1 MNIYV
6 LNEQFQKTS
15 IIDVYESFIWTDR
28 YYESGDF
35 ELVVPASIEMVSILQ
50 KDLYLSIDSSEN
62 TMIIEDIEITTDYEK
77 GNELKVTGRTLDSIL
92 DRRIIWG
99 QTELNGNLQNAIK
112 TLLEKNVINPE
123 EVRRK
128 IDNFV
133 FKETTDPTIIDLT
146 IDAQYFGDNLYDT
159 IVALCKANF
168 IGFRVTLNSTNQM
181 VFELYSGVDRTFNQT
196 EREAIEFSPR
206 FDNLLNSDYVR
217 SDKSLKNVALVGG
230 EGEGSE
236 RKTSSVYTTAGLGVL
251 NLDIQPSGLKR
262 REMFS
267 DANSISSKVTDG
279 DGHQVNLSDAEYTE
293 KLNHKGMQDL
303 AEVDGITTF
312 NGEVNSYIQS
322 IYKRDYYLGD
332 LVQIKNEYN
341 IEGTTRIIEVIY
353 SDNTSDGKQIYPT
366 FKSDDS
372 ESWSGTA
379 VIDGDFRISGALYTN
394 VLRVDKNTLLKGNL
408 ETYTKME
415 NNNGVMTSG
424 IELSHD
430 IDYITWKNSSPN
442 KTFPL
447 TYGGL
452 HWTGQSD
459 SISVTA
465 TENSTNNF
473 QLNIKFGDDDSNGLS
488 ILDASDNR
496 VAQIDSHGRAW
507 FNSLIINGKEYT
519 TL

>member
-1 MNIYV
+1 M
-6 LNEQFQKTS
+6 
-15 IIDVYESFIWTDR
+15 
-28 YYESGDF
+28 
-35 ELVVPASIEMVSILQ
+35 
-50 KDLYLSIDSSEN
+50 
-62 TMIIEDIEITTDYEK
+62 
-77 GNELKVTGRTLDSIL
+77 
-92 DRRIIWG
+92 
-99 QTELNGNLQNAIK
+99 
-112 TLLEKNVINPE
+112 
-123 EVRRK
+123 
-128 IDNFV
+128 
-133 FKETTDPTIIDLT
+133 
-146 IDAQYFGDNLYDT
+146 
-159 IVALCKANF
+159 C
-168 IGFRVTLNSTNQM
+168 
-181 VFELYSGVDRTFNQT
+181 
-196 EREAIEFSPR
+196 
-206 FDNLLNSDYVR
+206 
-217 SDKSLKNVALVGG
+217 
-230 EGEGSE
+230 
-236 RKTSSVYTTAGLGVL
+236 
-251 NLDIQPSGLKR
+251 
-262 REMFS
+262 S

-279 DGHQVNLSDAEYTE
+279 DGQQVNLSDAEYTE

-353 SDNTSDGKQIYPT
+353 SDNTSDGEQIYPT

-379 VIDGDFRISGALYTN
+379 VINGDFRISGALYTN
-394 VLRVDKNTLLKGNL
+394 VLRVDKDTILKGNL

-415 NNNGVMTSG
+415 NNNGVITSG

-430 IDYITWKNSSPN
+430 IDYITWKNISPN

-488 ILDASDNR
+488 ILDATDNR